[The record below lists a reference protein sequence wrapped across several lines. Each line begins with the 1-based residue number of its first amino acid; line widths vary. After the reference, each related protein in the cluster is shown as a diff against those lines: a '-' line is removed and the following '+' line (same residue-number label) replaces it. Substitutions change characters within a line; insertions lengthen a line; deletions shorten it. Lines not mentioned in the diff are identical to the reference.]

1 MNKTASSA
9 GGLRRSW
16 LSVRSGGA
24 ALDEEAYVQKNTI
37 YRMVG
42 LFLTAAHGN
51 GEDGAAPVSEQGGVA
66 TNRDGT

>member
-42 LFLTAAHGN
+42 IFLTAAQQS
-51 GEDGAAPVSEQGGVA
+51 DGRGH
-66 TNRDGT
+66 RDES